1 MFTVH
6 HLGVSQSERIVWLC
20 EELEI
25 PYDLKV
31 YRRDPVSRLAP
42 PEYRALHPMGAAP
55 VMTDDNV
62 VLAESGA
69 IVDYILAK
77 YGEGRLA
84 IRADDDAFADYLY
97 WLHFS
102 NGTLQPAIGRL
113 MTSSRSGVPEDHQ
126 MMKWL
131 KERQHRMFDM
141 LEARLGNSEFLAGD
155 QFTAADIM
163 IVFSLTTMR
172 NFQPIDLSPYPNI
185 RAYLKRMSERP
196 GYQRALAKGDP
207 GMTPLI
213 S

>member
-1 MFTVH
+1 MLTVH

-31 YRRDPVSRLAP
+31 YPRDPVSRLAP
-42 PEYRALHPMGAAP
+42 LEYQALHPIGAAP
-55 VMTDDNV
+55 VITDGEV

-69 IVDYILAK
+69 IVEYILAK
-77 YGEGRLA
+77 YGDGRLA
-84 IRADDDAFADYLY
+84 IPPADPAFADYLY
-97 WLHFS
+97 WLHFT
-102 NGTLQPAIGRL
+102 NGTLQPALGRL
-113 MTSSRSGVPEDHQ
+113 MIASLGGVPEDHQ
-126 MMKWL
+126 MIRWL
-131 KERQHRMFDM
+131 KERQGRMFDM
-141 LEARLGNSEFLAGD
+141 LEGRLGTCAFLAGD

-172 NFQPIDLSPYPNI
+172 NFQAIDLSPYPNI